1 MQFSNDLKKI
11 LSVDRIH
18 CQLER
23 EASLLFSDIR
33 ANPRLESNR
42 KDKRID
48 QLAFVKS
55 KAHQKLVSSKT
66 EQLLEELGSTKENP
80 CGNEKLTPLDR
91 DFLRVMRGKY
101 ERAAKFP
108 LDFVS
113 KSVKE
118 RCHSWKVWKRA
129 NDFSS
134 FLPKLENMID
144 IARKKAKYLGFGNG
158 SGTLYDGLI
167 DFYEP
172 GMSVEKIDPL
182 FKTLRIKLS
191 AMLERIGEHDALNSS
206 FLGKKDVTVF
216 PIDEQKAFCQKILDH
231 LGFGCGDERKQ
242 IKSNC
247 VKNKLNA
254 SLFSTLH
261 DYGDAMSKMGFPE
274 EIHDTCLASKASSA
288 IDESQVRL
296 WERIIGQNYYFWKG
310 LFPKLQ
316 SFFPDQLGEVRTDDF
331 YRAINEVKP
340 GHILNRSDEIRYGL
354 HIILLYE
361 LEKELISGDISPEDL
376 PDKWHGKI
384 IEYGLADA
392 KIDPRGKNGILQYR
406 YWAKGSFGYFPNYLL
421 GDLYSA
427 HFFRQLKSDISYH
440 SNLIAMGNFEPLHN
454 WLRDNIYVWGCRLKP
469 AELLKKVT
477 GKTLQAEPFFE
488 YLEEK
493 YHTLWTRK

>member
-1 MQFSNDLKKI
+1 
-11 LSVDRIH
+11 
-18 CQLER
+18 
-23 EASLLFSDIR
+23 
-33 ANPRLESNR
+33 
-42 KDKRID
+42 
-48 QLAFVKS
+48 
-55 KAHQKLVSSKT
+55 
-66 EQLLEELGSTKENP
+66 
-80 CGNEKLTPLDR
+80 
-91 DFLRVMRGKY
+91 MR
-101 ERAAKFP
+101 P
-108 LDFVS
+108 
-113 KSVKE
+113 
-118 RCHSWKVWKRA
+118 
-129 NDFSS
+129 
-134 FLPKLENMID
+134 
-144 IARKKAKYLGFGNG
+144 
-158 SGTLYDGLI
+158 
-167 DFYEP
+167 
-172 GMSVEKIDPL
+172 
-182 FKTLRIKLS
+182 
-191 AMLERIGEHDALNSS
+191 RIGKREPLNSS

-421 GDLYSA
+421 GDLYGA

-440 SNLIAMGNFEPLHN
+440 SNLIGNLIAMGNFEPLHN